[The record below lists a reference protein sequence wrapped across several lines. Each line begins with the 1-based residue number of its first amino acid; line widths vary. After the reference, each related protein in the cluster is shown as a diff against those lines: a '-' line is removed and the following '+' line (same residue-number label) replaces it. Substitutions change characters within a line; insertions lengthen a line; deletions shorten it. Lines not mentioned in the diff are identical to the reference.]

1 MYILSVCIYREALR
15 VHLEACPCMGS
26 SSEGEARERQ
36 LIREMVCMCTAAVI
50 SIHLLCVV

>member
-36 LIREMVCMCTAAVI
+36 LIREMVCIYVI
-50 SIHLLCVV
+50 VLL